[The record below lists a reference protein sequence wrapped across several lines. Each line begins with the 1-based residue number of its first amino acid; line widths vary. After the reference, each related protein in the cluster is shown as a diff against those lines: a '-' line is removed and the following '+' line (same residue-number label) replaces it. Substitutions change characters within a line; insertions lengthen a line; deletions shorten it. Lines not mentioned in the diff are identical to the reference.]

1 MILNDEQLAQD
12 AKSLEAFRMAAMGNS
27 IYLREGLVRDLFETI
42 ADLKRQL
49 AVSAVDVMEAVLEM
63 MGYGL
68 PQDEPID
75 IRLVRKSLDAY
86 VQEKVDY
93 ERGEIAAKLDLV
105 ADGYKAGGHSHRA
118 QMLHALSGEIR
129 AKMKT

>member
-1 MILNDEQLAQD
+1 MIPAE
-12 AKSLEAFRMAAMGNS
+12 
-27 IYLREGLVRDLFETI
+27 I

-86 VQEKVDY
+86 VQEK
-93 ERGEIAAKLDLV
+93 LDWRDKELIEFL
-105 ADGYKAGGHSHRA
+105 KS
-118 QMLHALSGEIR
+118 SGEWEGSLAAEMLESFIAINR
-129 AKMKT
+129 AKVKT